1 MNAKLI
7 DNKRRMHAAKVL
19 EKLSQAPKETHHASE
34 TEPKADN
41 SSSEKKGV
49 AALREQYD
57 VIREDLMKLRD
68 DVTKGYDLAKGF
80 LNKKTIMNELKN
92 LR

>member
-7 DNKRRMHAAKVL
+7 DNKRRIHAAKVL
-19 EKLSQAPKETHHASE
+19 EKLSRAPKEVDSAEQSA
-34 TEPKADN
+34 PADD
-41 SSSEKKGV
+41 SSRNEKKGV

-57 VIREDLMKLRD
+57 VIRDDLLKLRE

-80 LNKKTIMNELKN
+80 LNKKTIMNELMKT
-92 LR
+92 R